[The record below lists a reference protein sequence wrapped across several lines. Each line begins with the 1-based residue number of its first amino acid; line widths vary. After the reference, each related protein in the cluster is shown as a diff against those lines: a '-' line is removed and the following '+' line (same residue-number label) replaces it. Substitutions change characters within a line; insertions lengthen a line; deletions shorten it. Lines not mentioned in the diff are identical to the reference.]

1 MRAPLALSLA
11 LLALVAARVD
21 AASSDRAAPTALPTA
36 TLDDLLRARADDVV
50 RSAFIGANAP
60 GAMVVREIGAT
71 YAAARRRGLD
81 AFAACARRSG
91 GRGKTLGR
99 SEGWEKAHDGAVR
112 TTIASLAKER
122 LKMDVDDDCGGSAV
136 MRGDLEIVRDGA
148 DAAARAALGR
158 LDAAFH
164 NATRGF
170 FERSA
175 RSDMSLDNFHAYGAP
190 NVGRAEGEIE
200 EELDV
205 EGKHAHTDVGVAIVM
220 TPALLRGEKPG
231 TGGSRGLFIG
241 DIEPDVPDDGM
252 IVMLG
257 EAARAWVPGLSAE
270 LRSLIKVPTHTM
282 RLTGERAWF
291 GRMVLPESSLAHPEG
306 EMTFGAWHA
315 GAIEAA
321 MESNDRAENERW
333 AAVACPSPAVDE
345 SGLATSRRRILSD
358 DNTCPAGKIYC
369 WLTCVDAPAACA
381 DTSSASHAVCIDTA
395 TGNPWVNAAGNHC
408 GTCAAQCPGSNI
420 TAPTGM
426 CNTRIAPT
434 TMYMDGFK
442 LNGGGAS
449 QPCVA
454 LLFKS
459 WSLHTP
465 ALLAL
470 GFFAT
475 VAMGMSIE
483 ALASLRRN
491 LQNPGFCNCHNIPTS
506 KSRAYAV
513 ALYAVQI
520 TLGYLL
526 MLVSMTYHF
535 VLFSAVIVGLLIG
548 HIVFGAKAPVAANT
562 TACCSFASPSD
573 KQDCPG
579 CAPTPDVDAD
589 PLPSCCAAR
598 AAESRGSPA
607 SSDSGDAL
615 RAPLTR
621 LRRVL
626 TGVASNV

>member
-1 MRAPLALSLA
+1 MRA
-11 LLALVAARVD
+11 LLALVLALAALDAARVA
-21 AASSDRAAPTALPTA
+21 AASSDRASPTSLPTA
-36 TLDDLLRARADDVV
+36 TLDDLRDARADDVV
-50 RSAFIGANAP
+50 RRAFIGADAP
-60 GAMVVREIGAT
+60 GAMVVREIGAA
-71 YAAARRRGLD
+71 YAEARRRGLD
-81 AFAACARRSG
+81 AFAACARRGG
-91 GRGKTLGR
+91 GRAKTLGR

-122 LKMDVDDDCGGSAV
+122 LRVDVDDDCGGSAA

-190 NVGRAEGEIE
+190 NVGRAESEIE
-200 EELDV
+200 EALDV

-270 LRSLIKVPTHTM
+270 LRSLIKVPTHAM

-291 GRMVLPESSLAHPEG
+291 GRMVLPESSLAHPEA

-321 MESNDRAENERW
+321 MQSNDRAENERW

-345 SGLATSRRRILSD
+345 SGSATSRRRILSD

-395 TGNPWVNAAGNHC
+395 TGNPWVNARAITVTRARRSVPGRIPPHRRE
-408 GTCAAQCPGSNI
+408 CATRASRRRRCTWMVSSS
-420 TAPTGM
+420 TA
-426 CNTRIAPT
+426 A
-434 TMYMDGFK
+434 
-442 LNGGGAS
+442 
-449 QPCVA
+449 A
-454 LLFKS
+454 L
-459 WSLHTP
+459 
-465 ALLAL
+465 
-470 GFFAT
+470 
-475 VAMGMSIE
+475 
-483 ALASLRRN
+483 R
-491 LQNPGFCNCHNIPTS
+491 
-506 KSRAYAV
+506 
-513 ALYAVQI
+513 
-520 TLGYLL
+520 
-526 MLVSMTYHF
+526 
-535 VLFSAVIVGLLIG
+535 
-548 HIVFGAKAPVAANT
+548 
-562 TACCSFASPSD
+562 
-573 KQDCPG
+573 
-579 CAPTPDVDAD
+579 
-589 PLPSCCAAR
+589 
-598 AAESRGSPA
+598 SPA
-607 SSDSGDAL
+607 WRFCSKAGPCTLPRCSRSASSPPSRWGCPS
-615 RAPLTR
+615 RP
-621 LRRVL
+621 
-626 TGVASNV
+626 